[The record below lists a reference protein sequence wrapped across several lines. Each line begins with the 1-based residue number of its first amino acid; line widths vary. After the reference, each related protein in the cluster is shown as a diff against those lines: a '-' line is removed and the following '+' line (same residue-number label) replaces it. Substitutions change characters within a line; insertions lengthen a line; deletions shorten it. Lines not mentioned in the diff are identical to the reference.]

1 MIYEQDKLA
10 SEIKKYLLEC
20 KLGDAYIE
28 SFRDLVPAG
37 GKIPGIRAVLDNH
50 RLRDHLTCFLMYRSS
65 LLSDRDR
72 KQGVNLADKLDEVG
86 AVRKADKKEE
96 MAEVA
101 WELNDVMKETDFIQY
116 LDAGYMRA
124 GDNQSDPVRRLYRDI
139 GDREKRQDIIDY
151 LETVLEKGHSEKIMA
166 LISSLE
172 NITDK
177 VPARSGKV
185 R

>member
-1 MIYEQDKLA
+1 MIYEQDKLEKLA

-65 LLSDRDR
+65 LLPDQDR
-72 KQGVNLADKLDEVG
+72 KQGVSLADKLDEVG

-101 WELNDVMKETDFIQY
+101 WELNE
-116 LDAGYMRA
+116 MRA
-124 GDNQSDPVRRLYRDI
+124 GDNQSDPVRRIYRDI

>member
-1 MIYEQDKLA
+1 MIYEQDKLEKLA

-65 LLSDRDR
+65 LLPDQDR
-72 KQGVNLADKLDEVG
+72 KQGVSLADKLVEVG

-101 WELNDVMKETDFIQY
+101 WELNE
-116 LDAGYMRA
+116 MRA
-124 GDNQSDPVRRLYRDI
+124 GDNPSDPVRRIYRDI

-151 LETVLEKGHSEKIMA
+151 LETVLEKVHSEKIMA

>member
-1 MIYEQDKLA
+1 
-10 SEIKKYLLEC
+10 
-20 KLGDAYIE
+20 
-28 SFRDLVPAG
+28 
-37 GKIPGIRAVLDNH
+37 
-50 RLRDHLTCFLMYRSS
+50 
-65 LLSDRDR
+65 
-72 KQGVNLADKLDEVG
+72 
-86 AVRKADKKEE
+86 

-101 WELNDVMKETDFIQY
+101 WELNEVMKETDFIHY

-124 GDNQSDPVRRLYRDI
+124 GDNQSDPVRRIYRDI

-177 VPARSGKV
+177 VPARSEKV

>member
-1 MIYEQDKLA
+1 MIYEQDKLEKLA

-37 GKIPGIRAVLDNH
+37 GKIPGIRAVLDNY

-65 LLSDRDR
+65 LLPDQDR
-72 KQGVNLADKLDEVG
+72 KQGVSLADKLDEVG

-101 WELNDVMKETDFIQY
+101 WELNEVMKETDFIHY
-116 LDAGYMRA
+116 LDA
-124 GDNQSDPVRRLYRDI
+124 VRRIYRDI
-139 GDREKRQDIIDY
+139 GDREKSQDIIDY

>member
-1 MIYEQDKLA
+1 MIYEQDKLEKLA

-65 LLSDRDR
+65 LLPDQDR
-72 KQGVNLADKLDEVG
+72 KQGVSLADKLDEVG

-96 MAEVA
+96 M
-101 WELNDVMKETDFIQY
+101 KETDFIHY

-124 GDNQSDPVRRLYRDI
+124 GDNQSDPVRRIYRDI

-151 LETVLEKGHSEKIMA
+151 LETVLEKVHSEKIMA